1 MASKVSIGLVGC
13 GIGGVAL
20 LRELLYLDA
29 EVIVVDPQEEHR
41 LEAIKLGAAEAVS
54 TLSELPT
61 VHGIIVSALVENH
74 QESVKDAVVRNV
86 PVLTESPAASDSKE
100 AARLAKLAP
109 ELLFVMHPLRYH
121 VGIETIADIART
133 QELGSV
139 EWLRI
144 TRTSW
149 LDELPHRDAA
159 WTLLS
164 QDLSIILEILGEI
177 PQPRHAVAETRG
189 NEVTGVLAVLGHRPR
204 VIIEDSTR
212 YSDNRREVRLH
223 CSEGVAVLPD
233 TSCGYIEI
241 TRNNGS
247 STPGV
252 PEPERRPYAPGPPL
266 LRELS
271 TYLEHVKNRRRK
283 PPRSSAEDGL
293 AVAEAAA
300 KLKSLA
306 GV

>member
-20 LRELLYLDA
+20 LRELLYLEA
-29 EVIVVDPQEEHR
+29 EVIVVDPQEGHR
-41 LEAIKLGAAEAVS
+41 LEAIKLGAAEALA

-61 VHGIIVSALVENH
+61 VNGIIVSALVENH
-74 QESVKDAVVRNV
+74 QESVKDAVARNV
-86 PVLTESPAASDSKE
+86 PVLTESPASSDPKE

-109 ELLFVMHPLRYH
+109 DQLYVMQTLRYH
-121 VGIETIADIART
+121 VGIEELTRIAKSE
-133 QELGSV
+133 ELGEV

-149 LDELPHRDAA
+149 LAELPNRDAT

-164 QDLSIILEILGEI
+164 QDLSIILEILGDI
-177 PQPRHAVAETRG
+177 PQPQHAVAETR
-189 NEVTGVLAVLGHRPR
+189 NDEVTGVLAILGYTPR
-204 VIIEDSTR
+204 IVIEDSTR

-223 CSEGVAVLPD
+223 CTKGIAVLPD
-233 TSCGYIEI
+233 TSSGYIEI
-241 TRNNGS
+241 TRNEDS
-247 STPGV
+247 SSPGV
-252 PEPERRPYAPGPPL
+252 PEPERRSYAPEPPL

-271 TYLEHVKNRRRK
+271 TYLEYLRNKRRD

-293 AVAEAAA
+293 AIAEAVG
-300 KLKSLA
+300 KLRSLA
-306 GV
+306 GS